1 MHKENTEA
9 SLVNKPVTRF
19 ICLLSK
25 VKEVSK
31 AFRKLLPAVK
41 TSQSFLPVTHDFTN
55 GYRENPMGKL
65 EVKIN
70 APFICISKLSGSF
83 ISSH

>member
-1 MHKENTEA
+1 MHKGNTED
-9 SLVNKPVTRF
+9 SLSHKPVSRF
-19 ICLLSK
+19 VCLLSK

-31 AFRKLLPAVK
+31 AFRKLPAVK
-41 TSQSFLPVTHDFTN
+41 TCQSFLPVTHSLTN
-55 GYRENPMGKL
+55 GHWENPMGKL